1 MAFGLFRKRLPD
13 MTATAA
19 APQAAQPAAHS
30 EPAAA
35 VESDS
40 AKEILELLE
49 LELGAMIRQL
59 ERAANSVAGGAEAT
73 ATTLAAIRDRTD
85 ALTGRTNAAQSN
97 ASTFAHAADKFTQSA
112 LGIGAQVREAGKL
125 ADEASAAAQEA
136 RANVDRLRESSAA
149 IGNVVNLIA
158 QIARQT
164 TLLAL
169 NSTIEAARAG
179 AAGRGFAVV
188 ATEVKALAVQ
198 TQGATEE
205 ITKKIDALQRD
216 AAGSADAVHRIS
228 QAIEAIRP
236 VFETVNGAVAE
247 QNATT
252 SEVSGNATSASQ
264 FIISVGESAAEIDAA
279 TKAAES
285 HGENVASAGKAVTA
299 FAQKLKSRCA
309 VLLRQNEHDDRRKTE
324 RLPCHLKLETAR
336 GVLPVYEIA
345 MDGVLIGGADA
356 GRLASQAMIEGTLE
370 GVGACRLR
378 VVEQSKAGARA
389 QFVNPDAALREK
401 IEDRLWSIHEENTEF
416 VTRAMEAGNALTGIF
431 EQAVARGEV
440 KIEDL
445 FDTDYAEIAGTNP
458 QQYRTRYG
466 LGRPRA
472 AVVPGSVSGK
482 GPALGVLR
490 HGRSQRLPAGAQ
502 QDLFASAAAG
512 RCRVEHSQQPQP
524 ADVQRSG
531 GVGCRAQPA
540 LVSGAEL
547 CARHGQRKYC
557 DDARDRRSDPRAGP
571 ALGRISDGLQALVRA
586 QARRQRANHLLRPEL
601 EWECRGEPANGSDWR
616 TLKTCPSYN
625 LQYWT
630 PAPTE
635 RLPSG

>member
-1 MAFGLFRKRLPD
+1 MMAFALFRKRLPD
-13 MTATAA
+13 TPPPAV
-19 APQAAQPAAHS
+19 APQPAQSPADSTPAAT
-30 EPAAA
+30 EG
-35 VESDS
+35 DS
-40 AKEILELLE
+40 AREILELLE

-73 ATTLAAIRDRTD
+73 AVTLADIRSRTD

-205 ITKKIDALQRD
+205 ISRKIDALQRD

-236 VFETVNGAVAE
+236 VFDTVNGAVAE

-252 SEVSGNATSASQ
+252 SEVSGNAASASQ

-279 TKAAES
+279 TKAAET
-285 HGENVASAGKAVTA
+285 HGENVASAGKAVTT

-309 VLLRQNEHDDRRKTE
+309 VLLKQSEHDDRRKTE
-324 RLPCHLKLETAR
+324 RLPCHLKLETTR
-336 GVLPVYEIA
+336 GVFQVYEIA

-356 GRLASQAMIEGTLE
+356 GRLAPQAIIEGNLE

-378 VVEQSKAGARA
+378 VIEQSKAGART
-389 QFVNPDAALREK
+389 QFVSPNAVLSEK
-401 IEDRLWSIHEENTEF
+401 IEDKLWSIHEENTEF
-416 VTRAMEAGNALTGIF
+416 VSRAMEAGTALTRIF

-440 KIEDL
+440 RIDDL
-445 FDTDYAEIAGTNP
+445 FDTEYAEIASTNP
-458 QQYRTRYG
+458 QQYRTKYLDWADRALPPFQEAFLVKEPRMAFCAMVDRNGFLPVHNKVYSHPQ
-466 LGRPRA
+466 RPDDA
-472 AVVPGSVSGK
+472 AWNT
-482 GPALGVLR
+482 ANCR
-490 HGRSQRLPAGAQ
+490 NRRIFNDPAG
-502 QDLFASAAAG
+502 LAAA
-512 RCRVEHSQQPQP
+512 RNL
-524 ADVQRSG
+524 RSYLI
-531 GVGCRAQPA
+531 Q
-540 LVSGAEL
+540 S
-547 CARHGQRKYC
+547 Y
-557 DDARDRRSDPRAGP
+557 ARDMGNGNTVMMREIDVPIRVQ
-571 ALGRISDGLQALVRA
+571 GRHWG
-586 QARRQRANHLLRPEL
+586 
-601 EWECRGEPANGSDWR
+601 GFR
-616 TLKTCPSYN
+616 TAYKL
-625 LQYWT
+625 
-630 PAPTE
+630 
-635 RLPSG
+635 